1 MNKQVT
7 IDVIFQLQ
15 IVSYIINVHFSNLSK
30 AERGRPKAD
39 RAKRHKFFFVKRT
52 RIFKM
57 SYKMQSNWGTVN
69 FFSPCTWFSTL
80 HSVQASFGSKLINV
94 MQRLKSICSRIV
106 CCKLGYVCSSTIWK
120 YFSREHIACLCNHL
134 SDRKIALLTPD
145 CKTSFACLLAAE
157 KVFLKLLSLTGFSAL
172 IVKMIKRSF
181 SYRLAWLLRLLS
193 LMVFV
198 LYLGKSHTD

>member
-1 MNKQVT
+1 MSYFSYKLYLT
-7 IDVIFQLQ
+7 LLMYIFQTCLKRSKGGRRP
-15 IVSYIINVHFSNLSK
+15 IEWSVFKFFYLYVPEFSNWATGCK
-30 AERGRPKAD
+30 
-39 RAKRHKFFFVKRT
+39 
-52 RIFKM
+52 
-57 SYKMQSNWGTVN
+57 QNNWRTVN
-69 FFSPCTWFSTL
+69 FFSPCTRFRTL
-80 HSVQASFGSKLINV
+80 QEGVQASFGTKLINV
-94 MQRLKSICSRIV
+94 MQKLKSICSRIV